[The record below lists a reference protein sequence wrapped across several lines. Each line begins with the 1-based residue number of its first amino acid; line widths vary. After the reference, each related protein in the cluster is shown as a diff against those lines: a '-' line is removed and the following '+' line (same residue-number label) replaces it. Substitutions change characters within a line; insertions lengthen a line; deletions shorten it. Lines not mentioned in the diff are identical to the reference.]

1 MKESWSSI
9 ARAVMSLV
17 LVTML
22 VLGLQPGAIAASG
35 PDDDCVPTVHAT
47 HDIQHAYRAAAR
59 SPSIVVQPDHT
70 KPGKAGGCCR
80 ACSQALI
87 APASSQAAFTAA
99 RGDAIPVTADPEH
112 EQAGSR
118 GLRRPPRALLTV

>member
-1 MKESWSSI
+1 MKEGWSSI

-22 VLGLQPGAIAASG
+22 VLGLQAVTIAASG
-35 PDDDCVPTVHAT
+35 PDDDCAPLVHAP
-47 HDIQHAYRAAAR
+47 HDIQPAYKAAAR
-59 SPSIVVQPDHT
+59 SPSIVVQADHT

-87 APASSQAAFTAA
+87 APASSHAAFTAA
-99 RGDAIPVTADPEH
+99 CGNAIPVTADPEH